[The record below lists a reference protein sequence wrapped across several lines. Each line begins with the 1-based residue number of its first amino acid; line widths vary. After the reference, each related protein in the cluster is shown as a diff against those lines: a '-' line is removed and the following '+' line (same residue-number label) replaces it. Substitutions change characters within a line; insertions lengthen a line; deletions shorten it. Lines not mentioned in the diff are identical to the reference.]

1 MGGQIMHFETI
12 AVHAGAEPDPATG
25 AVAPPIHLSTTFEH
39 GPASEDP
46 FGYHYVRDD
55 NPTQARLEM
64 ALAALEQGEAALV
77 WASGMAATGAY
88 LQALPPGSHVV
99 FPDDMYYANRI
110 IARDLFPRWGLTSTA
125 VDGSDMAAIEAAM
138 TPRTR
143 LVWAE
148 TPSNPLMKI
157 VDLAALAELAHA
169 RGAELLVD
177 GTFATPALQQ
187 PLTLG
192 ADVVLHSTTKYI
204 GGHSD
209 VQGGALVFKR
219 KDEMFQRLAELR
231 SLLGAVASPFNSWLV
246 LRGLRTLAVRVERQ
260 SATAVALASALEG
273 HPRLAAIH
281 YPGLPSHR
289 GHPVARRQMRAFGGM
304 LSLQVKGGREGA
316 LGVASRVR
324 LFLNAT
330 SLGGVESLIE
340 HRASSEGPGSATSE
354 DLLRISVGLEH
365 PQDLIDDLRQALDR
379 A

>member
-1 MGGQIMHFETI
+1 MHFETV

-46 FGYHYVRDD
+46 FGYHYVRDA

-64 ALAALEQGEAALV
+64 ALAALEQGDAALV

-99 FPDDMYYANRI
+99 FPDDMYYANRV
-110 IARDLFPRWGLTSTA
+110 IARDMFPRWGLASTA
-125 VDGSDMAAIEAAM
+125 VDGSDLAAIEAAM

-148 TPSNPLMKI
+148 SPSNPLMKI

-219 KDEMFQRLAELR
+219 KDEMFQRLVDLR

>member
-1 MGGQIMHFETI
+1 MHFETI

-219 KDEMFQRLAELR
+219 KDEMFQRLVDLR

-281 YPGLPSHR
+281 YPGLRSHR
-289 GHPVARRQMRAFGGM
+289 GHPVARRHMRAFGGM

>member
-1 MGGQIMHFETI
+1 MHFETI

-219 KDEMFQRLAELR
+219 KDEMFQRLVDLR

>member
-1 MGGQIMHFETI
+1 MHFETV

-46 FGYHYVRDD
+46 FGYHYVRDA

-64 ALAALEQGEAALV
+64 ALAALEQGDAALV

-99 FPDDMYYANRI
+99 FPDDMYYANRV
-110 IARDLFPRWGLTSTA
+110 IARDMFPRWGLASTA
-125 VDGSDMAAIEAAM
+125 VDGSDLAAIEAAM

-148 TPSNPLMKI
+148 SPSNPLMKI

-219 KDEMFQRLAELR
+219 KDEMFQRLVDLR

-260 SATAVALASALEG
+260 SATAVALASAFEG

>member
-192 ADVVLHSTTKYI
+192 AAVVLHSTTKYI

-219 KDEMFQRLAELR
+219 KDEMFQRLVDLR

-281 YPGLPSHR
+281 YPGLRSHR

>member
-1 MGGQIMHFETI
+1 MHFETI

-99 FPDDMYYANRI
+99 FPDDMYYANRV
-110 IARDLFPRWGLTSTA
+110 IARDLFPRWGLASTA
-125 VDGSDMAAIEAAM
+125 VDGSDLAAIEAAM

-219 KDEMFQRLAELR
+219 KDEMFQRLVDLR

>member
-1 MGGQIMHFETI
+1 VGGQIMHFETI

-148 TPSNPLMKI
+148 SPSNPLMKI

-219 KDEMFQRLAELR
+219 KDEMFQRLVDLR

>member
-1 MGGQIMHFETI
+1 MGGRGMRFETI

-46 FGYHYVRDD
+46 FGYHYIRDA
-55 NPTQARLEM
+55 NPTQARLET

-88 LQALPPGSHVV
+88 LQALPPGCHVV
-99 FPDDMYYANRI
+99 FPDDIYYANRI

-125 VDGSDMAAIEAAM
+125 VDGSDPAAIEAAM
-138 TPRTR
+138 TPATR

-148 TPSNPLMKI
+148 TPSNPLMKV
-157 VDLAALAELAHA
+157 VDLAKLAELAHA

-192 ADVVLHSTTKYI
+192 ADVVLHATTKYM

-219 KDEMFQRLAELR
+219 RGETFQRLLELR
-231 SLLGAVASPFNSWLV
+231 SLLGAVASPFNSWLI

-260 SATAVALASALEG
+260 SATAAALASAFDG
-273 HPRLAAIH
+273 HPRLTAIH
-281 YPGLPSHR
+281 YPGLASHR
-289 GHPVARRQMRAFGGM
+289 GHAVARRQMRAFGGM
-304 LSLQVKGGREGA
+304 LSIQVEGGRDGA
-316 LGVASRVR
+316 LAVASRVR

-340 HRASSEGPGSATSE
+340 HRASSEGPGSTTSE